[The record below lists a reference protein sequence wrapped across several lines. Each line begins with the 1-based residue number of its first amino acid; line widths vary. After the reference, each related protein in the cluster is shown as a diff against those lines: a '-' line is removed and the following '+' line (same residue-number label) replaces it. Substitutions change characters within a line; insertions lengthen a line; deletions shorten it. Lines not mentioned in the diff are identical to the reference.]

1 MLQIYQLLAKAK
13 TINQQDHV
21 NKEILVYLVKQDL
34 AWLYRNLNTTQY
46 DEQFAQKYLELVQQY
61 ANGVPLGYLVGHV
74 FFRGQKIFVDQ
85 NVLIPRP
92 ATELLV
98 EKTLVY
104 AEKLFGPQKL
114 NVLDLG
120 TGSGCIATS
129 LATAQP
135 NWKFT
140 ASDVSIKA
148 LQVAQSNLALHD
160 IKNVQ
165 LVASDLFAN
174 LPNQQFDILISNPPY
189 IDRTS
194 NTYEEKN
201 LQHEPALALFAEQ
214 HGLYF
219 YQQILAT
226 MKHYLKQD
234 FLVAFEIGFDQKEVL
249 TKILAKDFSQNS
261 YWFEKDYQGHWRFLF
276 ISNCTL

>member
-1 MLQIYQLLAKAK
+1 MLQIYQLLATAK
-13 TINQQDHV
+13 TINQQDRV
-21 NKEILVYLVKQDL
+21 NKELLAHLLAQDL
-34 AWLYRNLNTTQY
+34 AWLYRNLNTIQY
-46 DEQFAQKYLELVQQY
+46 DEQFIQKYLELVQQY
-61 ANGVPLGYLVGHV
+61 ANGVPLGYLLGHV
-74 FFRGQKIFVDQ
+74 FFRGQKILVDQ

-98 EKTLVY
+98 EKTLSY
-104 AEKLFGPQKL
+104 AEKLFGDQKL

-129 LATAQP
+129 LGTAQP
-135 NWKFT
+135 NWNLI
-140 ASDVSIKA
+140 ASDVSPNA
-148 LQVAQSNLALHD
+148 LQVAQTNLALHD

-165 LVASDLFAN
+165 LVVSDLFAN
-174 LPNQQFDILISNPPY
+174 LPKQQFDLLICNPPY

-194 NTYEEKN
+194 NTYEQQN
-201 LQHEPALALFAEQ
+201 LQYEPDLALFAEQ

-226 MKHYLKQD
+226 MKQHLQQD
-234 FLVAFEIGFDQKEVL
+234 FFVAFEIGFDQKESL
-249 TKILAKDFSQNS
+249 AEILAKDFDQNA

-276 ISNCTL
+276 ISSRTL